1 MKLKISDISRMTGLS
16 ASGIRFYEKAGVIA
30 PRRAKNQKYRDF
42 SMHEIH
48 LLLMC
53 KKYRDCGFTLQES
66 VDLVNCPDTRQIRTA
81 FEAQAEKLEQEI
93 RRKLVLLD
101 YLRDKTGNYACTVS
115 SGDPCFEIARMPA
128 MIRVKL
134 WQPGSQDGESFTYSE
149 LPEWLDLA
157 PFVESSLLL
166 TENALLHGTGELP
179 TDWGL
184 AIREE
189 YANSLGFTPQSAVQ
203 HYPSCDCIRTCVRVS
218 DALTVPSRQFTGLRN
233 FLEDHNLR
241 ITAPAI
247 SRLLYVTNHK
257 DNLDRLDSLYIPVS
271 KQV

>member
-1 MKLKISDISRMTGLS
+1 MKLKISDISRMTGFS

-30 PRRAKNQKYRDF
+30 PRRGKNQKYRDF

-66 VDLVNCPDTRQIRTA
+66 VDLVNCPDTQQIRIR
-81 FEAQAEKLEQEI
+81 FETQAEKLEQEI
-93 RRKLVLLD
+93 RQKMLLLD
-101 YLRDKTGNYACTVS
+101 YLRDKTGNYECTVP
-115 SGDPCFEIARMPA
+115 SGNECFEISRMPA

-134 WQPGSQDGESFTYSE
+134 WQPGSQDSESLTYSE

-166 TENALLHGTGELP
+166 LENDLLYGNGELP
-179 TDWGL
+179 TQWGL

-189 YANSLGFTPQSAVQ
+189 YSNSLGFTPKSAIH
-203 HYPSCDCIRTCVRVS
+203 HYPSCDCIHTCVRVT
-218 DALTVPSRQFTGLRN
+218 DALTIPSRQFTGLRN
-233 FLEDHNLR
+233 FLEEHNLC
-241 ITAPAI
+241 ITGPAI
-247 SRLLYVTNHK
+247 SRLLYVTNHRG
-257 DNLDRLDSLYIPVS
+257 NLNRLDSLYIPVG
-271 KQV
+271 KNQ

>member
-66 VDLVNCPDTRQIRTA
+66 VDLVNCPDTRQIRSG
-81 FEAQAEKLEQEI
+81 FETQAEKLDLEI
-93 RRKLVLLD
+93 KKKMLLLD
-101 YLRDKTGNYACTVS
+101 YLREKTGNYECTVS
-115 SGDPCFEIARMPA
+115 SGKACFEISRMPA
-128 MIRVKL
+128 MVRVKL
-134 WQPGSQDGESFTYSE
+134 WQPGSHDSESLTISE

-166 TENALLHGTGELP
+166 SENDLLYGNGELP

-184 AIREE
+184 AIRED
-189 YANSLGFTPQSAVQ
+189 YADSLGFTSKSAVQ
-203 HYPSCDCIRTCVRVS
+203 HYPSSECIHTCVHIS
-218 DALTVPSRQFTGLRN
+218 DALTVPSRQFTGLIN
-233 FLEDHNLR
+233 FLEDHNLY
-241 ITAPAI
+241 ITGPAI
-247 SRLLYVTNHK
+247 SRLLYITNHS
-257 DNLDRLDSLYIPVS
+257 DNLNRLDSLYIPVS
-271 KQV
+271 KKQ